1 MLDIGFHELCNIGA
15 VAQNSQTVKLGDGT
29 FDAFMGVVDH
39 HHILAIDDQLFRQS
53 QPASSCS
60 QDDYLLARIKLL
72 PFLFQEIVML
82 PHDDSRTFL
91 KAKGL
96 GFVTNIEY

>member
-1 MLDIGFHELCNIGA
+1 
-15 VAQNSQTVKLGDGT
+15 
-29 FDAFMGVVDH
+29 MGVVDH